1 MEQWEQYWKDY
12 YKILQV
18 DFSAEPEVIEA
29 AYKKLAKK
37 YHTDH
42 NPETE
47 DLMKNLN
54 EASEVLRDLEKKRRY
69 DQEWHRKSG
78 KHADSGRT
86 YTRSPPKKPIPLV
99 EPTDISFRDVS
110 PGKIQKASFVIRNIG
125 GPYKKI
131 WFSDPKSWVR
141 ITSYTSLTT
150 DDELPLK
157 VEIEATSKDWGR
169 SYSESI
175 RVKLDEEETRIIITL
190 KTRPKPVTTVSP
202 AIIACVGI
210 VALFIIVSI
219 IVSKVGRKNDKNSQP
234 NVKQIKNGSSQPI
247 KGREIPTVKE
257 INKEEN
263 VQDIEK
269 FTANL
274 ISREK
279 WDELVK
285 KGDAVVDALVNN
297 LKDADWNKR
306 AKIAEVLGKI
316 GSKKA
321 IVPLT
326 GLLSDDFAEVRK
338 KTIVALGAI
347 GDIQSVEPLRNVVA
361 RDSNSDVKSSAED
374 ALRKLLKE
382 TPPPS
387 VKEINKEENV
397 QDIEKFTANLI
408 SREKWDELV
417 KKGDAVVDALV
428 NNLKDADWNKRAKI
442 AEVLGKIG
450 SKKAIVP
457 LTGLLSDDFAEVRK
471 KTIVAL
477 GAIGDIQSV
486 EPLRNVVA
494 RDSNSDVKS
503 SAEDAPRK
511 LLKETP
517 PPLGKPYISD
527 FDEIKRVL
535 TCINESIQSRDI
547 DKSCQF
553 LSKEDNNF
561 YSTERK
567 KMEDFINEIQ
577 ILNSSFDNINISM
590 NEDTA
595 NVQYIWNMDFKSKL
609 LGDNVKNNKCMV
621 SLKLKKNGSKWEIF
635 DIKKDS
641 LYSEYT
647 GDTKSNLTKL
657 KQSITPSS
665 HDTVPPKVSSVSP
678 VNGTTDIM
686 VDTFITITFSEA
698 MDASTLNTS
707 NIRLSGGTNGTVSY
721 NLMNKTA
728 TFTPSSNLSYS
739 TTYTTTVTTG
749 VKDVNGNAISANHT
763 WNFTTISKPPPITTQ
778 SVSTTYCQQ
787 CKEEVGP
794 GHICDL
800 TFFCHDCKK
809 EVGDGHICGVTT
821 FCPKCEEEVGAGHI
835 CDVTYFCYDC
845 EKEVGDDHICGVTHF
860 CPTCKAEAG
869 EGHVCER
876 TYFCFDCEKEMPKEH
891 NH

>member
-247 KGREIPTVKE
+247 KGREIPT
-257 INKEEN
+257 
-263 VQDIEK
+263 
-269 FTANL
+269 
-274 ISREK
+274 
-279 WDELVK
+279 
-285 KGDAVVDALVNN
+285 
-297 LKDADWNKR
+297 
-306 AKIAEVLGKI
+306 
-316 GSKKA
+316 
-321 IVPLT
+321 
-326 GLLSDDFAEVRK
+326 
-338 KTIVALGAI
+338 
-347 GDIQSVEPLRNVVA
+347 
-361 RDSNSDVKSSAED
+361 
-374 ALRKLLKE
+374 
-382 TPPPS
+382 